1 VVTDPLSTFAPELF
15 SGRAVLVTGGGRGIG
30 RRTALAF
37 ARLGADVTIA
47 SRNPETLAA
56 TAADIAAL
64 GRRVVS
70 QVTNIREVGDVEVLV
85 DAHMA
90 AFGRLDL
97 LVNNAGGQFPARPS
111 EITDKGF
118 RSVVD
123 LNLHGT
129 WNVCSRAV
137 PHMIATRSTHGDA
150 GAIVNVVHNQVLDRG
165 AVLFAH
171 SGAARAG
178 VVNLTHTMALYLAR
192 HHITVNALAPGPVD
206 TEGFRED
213 EVANIAPDVVAYTAQ
228 IVRDTPLGRLQS
240 AEEVAAHILML
251 CSPATVSI
259 TGQLIVADAGHSMGN
274 QTAVY
279 SPDIEW

>member
-1 VVTDPLSTFAPELF
+1 VVTDPLATFAPGLF
-15 SGRAVLVTGGGRGIG
+15 AGRAALVTGGGRGIG
-30 RRTALAF
+30 RRTALAL
-37 ARLGADVTIA
+37 ARLGADVTIG
-47 SRNPETLAA
+47 SRNADTLAE
-56 TAADIAAL
+56 TSADIKAI
-64 GRRVVS
+64 GTRVVS
-70 QVTNIREVGDVEVLV
+70 HVTNIRELDDVEAIVA
-85 DAHMA
+85 AHMA
-90 AFGRLDL
+90 EFGRLDL
-97 LVNNAGGQFPARPS
+97 LINNAGGQFPARPS
-111 EITDKGF
+111 EISDKGF

-137 PHMIATRSTHGDA
+137 PHMIATRSEHGGA

-192 HHITVNALAPGPVD
+192 HRVTVNALAPGPVD

-213 EVANIAPDVVAYTAQ
+213 EVANISPDTVAYTAQ

-240 AEEVAAHILML
+240 PDEVAAHILLL
-251 CSPATVSI
+251 CSPAAVSI
-259 TGQLIVADAGHSMGN
+259 TGQLLVADAGHAMGN

-279 SPDIEW
+279 SPDLEW